1 MQGILSAFSKGI
13 RRIAYSKG
21 SQSQINTKR
30 ILNQRYKMK
39 ARYFKAFAIFA
50 ILLASTLAYPV
61 SFAQAS
67 EIVLSLDKRV
77 YTVEDSVII
86 LGLVQFSSNV
96 PAIVQVWNPNNEA
109 CSFQQLNVNDDGSFT
124 ARPIKLIGKV
134 CGVVGTFTV
143 NAFYGELEGSASF
156 EVQPPTTVQGGRDKM
171 EVLIDILKKAKQN
184 VENKIADVKIKGIE
198 VPDDVTSV
206 YEEGLTEAKKAA
218 DAAESG
224 DADSVKEHAKKAM
237 AAFREVF
244 AVLTSLEEEG
254 TEETAKVSESE
265 EEVEKGLEKAEEVN
279 SLRQAIARAKEFAA
293 RLANIAETSGIS
305 TAMTDFDN
313 AISEA
318 AKLTEEGDVDGAAKA
333 LAKARQILNNVHE
346 SLKQNAQEQR
356 VAKAKGFVT
365 KAVEIINQMIANA
378 EEIGIPE
385 DVIDSLKAA
394 KQKLLDAK
402 TVNEIIKI
410 AKELKEEKEQFTEQK
425 GKNFERA
432 LQHVESRLQ
441 EMKGKAEQEGLNLGV
456 FDHIQGLIDDAK
468 AKWESGETWEAVKML
483 DKAEQFL
490 REVANIME
498 HVRDKLHELNRLAGA
513 AEELKVKVQDNPEAL
528 NAIDKALRLIAGARE
543 TLLGA
548 TSKDDLKIAHD
559 MAEQAKH
566 ILERIKNSEIEKK
579 FKTDFDGAS
588 KIEKFVGE
596 LEHKARTLK
605 KAAEEQGNGE
615 ALAVIQQAVD
625 LIMKAKQLVS
635 EENYDRAKALLREAN
650 DLLNKAEGMLKGGS
664 DLSAVPV
671 EEVQADA
678 ITKEIQV
685 LEAVAAD
692 LKSKADD
699 NEDALDEIEE
709 ALSDIEDA
717 KKSVSEGKLDEAKQK
732 VSDAKEHLR
741 KAKKIIEGEEY
752 EEEEERKKKGQSQSH
767 NKGKG

>member
-13 RRIAYSKG
+13 RKIAYSKG

-30 ILNQRYKMK
+30 ILNQHYKMK
-39 ARYFKAFAIFA
+39 AKYFKAFAIFG

-61 SFAQAS
+61 SLAQAS
-67 EIVLSLDKRV
+67 EIALSLDKRV
-77 YTVEDSVII
+77 YTVGDSVII
-86 LGLVQFSSNV
+86 LGLVQSPSDNV

-109 CSFQQLNVNDDGSFT
+109 CSFQQLIVNDDGSFT
-124 ARPIKLIGKV
+124 ARPIKLTGKV
-134 CGVVGTFTV
+134 CSVIGTFTV
-143 NAFYGELEGSASF
+143 NAFYGELEGSTSF
-156 EVQPPTTVQGGRDKM
+156 EVQPPTTVQGGRDKI
-171 EVLIDILKKAKQN
+171 EVLIDILNKAKQN
-184 VENKIADVKIKGIE
+184 VGNKIADVKSKGIE
-198 VPDDVTSV
+198 VPADIMSV
-206 YEEGLTEAKKAA
+206 YEEGLSEAEQAAEAA
-218 DAAESG
+218 DSS

-254 TEETAKVSESE
+254 TEETEVSEAE
-265 EEVEKGLEKAEEVN
+265 EEVEKGLEKAEKVS

-293 RLANIAETSGIS
+293 RLANIAETSDVSIG
-305 TAMTDFDN
+305 MTDFN
-313 AISEA
+313 STITEA

-385 DVIDSLKAA
+385 DVIDSLKVA

-402 TVNEIIKI
+402 TVGEIIKI
-410 AKELKEEKEQFTEQK
+410 AKELKDEKEQFTEQK

-441 EMKGKAEQEGLNLGV
+441 EMKGKAEQAGLNLGV
-456 FDHIQGLIDDAK
+456 FDRIQGLIDDAK
-468 AKWESGETWEAVKML
+468 AKWESGETGEAVKIL

-513 AEELKVKVQDNPEAL
+513 AEELKGKVQDNPEAL
-528 NAIDKALRLIAGARE
+528 NAIDKALRLIAGAKE

-548 TSKDDLKIAHD
+548 TSKDDLEIAHD

-605 KAAEEQGNGE
+605 KTAEEQGNGE

-625 LIMKAKQLVS
+625 LIMKAKQMVS
-635 EENYDRAKALLREAN
+635 EENYDRAKALLKEAN
-650 DLLNKAEGMLKGGS
+650 DLLNKAERMLKGDS
-664 DLSAVPV
+664 DVNTAPV

-692 LKSKADD
+692 LKSMAGD
-699 NEDALDEIEE
+699 NEDALEEIEE

-717 KKSVSEGKLDEAKQK
+717 KKSVSEGKIDKAKQK

-752 EEEEERKKKGQSQSH
+752 EEEEERKKKGKGN

>member
-1 MQGILSAFSKGI
+1 MQGILSAFTKGI
-13 RRIAYSKG
+13 RRITYSEG
-21 SQSQINTKR
+21 SRSQINTKR
-30 ILNQRYKMK
+30 ILNQHYKMK
-39 ARYFKAFAIFA
+39 AKYFKAFAIFG
-50 ILLASTLAYPV
+50 ILLASTFAYPV

-77 YTVEDSVII
+77 YTVGDSVII
-86 LGLVQFSSNV
+86 LGLVQSPSSNV

-109 CSFQQLNVNDDGSFT
+109 CSFQQINVDDDGSFT
-124 ARPIKLIGKV
+124 ARPIKLTGKV
-134 CGVVGTFTV
+134 CGVIGTFTV
-143 NAFYGELEGSASF
+143 NAFYGELEGSTSF

-171 EVLIDILKKAKQN
+171 EVLIDILNKAKQN
-184 VENKIADVKIKGIE
+184 VENKIADVKSKGIE
-198 VPDDVTSV
+198 VPDDIMSV
-206 YEEGLTEAKKAA
+206 YEEGLTEAEQAA

-237 AAFREVF
+237 GAFREVF

-254 TEETAKVSESE
+254 AEETEVSEAE
-265 EEVEKGLEKAEEVN
+265 EEAEKGLEKAEEVN
-279 SLRQAIARAKEFAA
+279 SLRQAIERAKEFAA
-293 RLANIAETSGIS
+293 RLANIAETSGVS
-305 TAMTDFDN
+305 TSMTDFDN

-318 AKLTEEGDVDGAAKA
+318 SKLTEEGDVDGAANA

-356 VAKAKGFVT
+356 VAKAKEFVT
-365 KAVEIINQMIANA
+365 KAVEHINQMIVNA
-378 EEIGIPE
+378 EEIGIPQ

-402 TVNEIIKI
+402 TVGEIIKI
-410 AKELKEEKEQFTEQK
+410 AKELKDEKEQFTEQK

-441 EMKGKAEQEGLNLGV
+441 EMKGKAEQTGLNLGV
-456 FDHIQGLIDDAK
+456 FDRIQGLIDDAK
-468 AKWESGETWEAVKML
+468 AKWGSGETGEAVKVL

-498 HVRDKLHELNRLAGA
+498 HVRDKLHELNRLADA
-513 AEELKVKVQDNPEAL
+513 AEELKGKVQDNPEAL
-528 NAIDKALRLIAGARE
+528 NAIDKALRLIAGAKE

-548 TSKDDLKIAHD
+548 TSKDDLEIAHD

-579 FKTDFDGAS
+579 FKTDVDHAS
-588 KIEKFVGE
+588 NIEKFAGE
-596 LEHKARTLK
+596 LEHKAGTLK
-605 KAAEEQGNGE
+605 KAAEEQGNGK

-625 LIMKAKQLVS
+625 LIMKAKQMVS
-635 EENYDRAKALLREAN
+635 EENYERAKALLREAN
-650 DLLNKAEGMLKGGS
+650 DLLNKAERMLKGGS
-664 DLSAVPV
+664 DVNAVPV

-692 LKSKADD
+692 LKSKAGD
-699 NEDALDEIEE
+699 NEDALEEIEE

-717 KKSVSEGKLDEAKQK
+717 KKSVSEGKLDKAEQK

-752 EEEEERKKKGQSQSH
+752 EEKEERKKKGKGN
-767 NKGKG
+767 NKGKD